1 MNRFKR
7 FIKWFK
13 ELLSMLGE
21 CRHELT
27 DELTVSGVAK
37 FIFGVVV
44 CMFIFIGLKS
54 CYNAVDPG
62 IAITDLSSGECYLFD
77 GDDWACNGCC
87 GNEHP
92 DTYFLYGKKGQG
104 VRKYESSKYK
114 MDNFV
119 LPASYTKF
127 CNRM

>member
-1 MNRFKR
+1 MNRIKR

-13 ELLSMLGE
+13 ELLSLLWE

-27 DELTVSGVAK
+27 INGVAK

-44 CMFIFIGLKS
+44 CVFIFIGLKS
-54 CYNAVDPG
+54 CYNAIDPG
-62 IAITDLSSGECYLFD
+62 VALTDLSSGECYLFD
-77 GDDWACNGCC
+77 GDDWVCNGCC
-87 GNEHP
+87 GNDHP
-92 DTYFLYGKKGQG
+92 DTYFLYGKNGQG

-119 LPASYTKF
+119 LPPSYTKF
-127 CNRM
+127 CHRM

>member
-1 MNRFKR
+1 MNRIKR

-13 ELLSMLGE
+13 ELIALLWE

-27 DELTVSGVAK
+27 INGVAK
-37 FIFGVVV
+37 FIIVVLV
-44 CMFIFIGLKS
+44 CVFIFLGLKS

-62 IAITDLSSGECYLFD
+62 VALTDLSSGECYLFD

-87 GNEHP
+87 GNAHP
-92 DTYFLYGKKGQG
+92 DTYFLYSKKGQG
-104 VRKYESSKYK
+104 VRKYEASKYM

>member
-1 MNRFKR
+1 MNRIKR
-7 FIKWFK
+7 FIEWFK
-13 ELLSMLGE
+13 ELLSLLWE
-21 CRHELT
+21 CRH
-27 DELTVSGVAK
+27 ELTVSGVAK

-44 CMFIFIGLKS
+44 CAFIFIGLKS

-62 IAITDLSSGECYLFD
+62 VALTDLSSGECYLFD

-87 GNEHP
+87 GNDHP